1 MKIQSMKKGFTLI
14 ELLVVITIIGILATG
29 ATTVFTSQIQKAR
42 DTTRITD
49 INAVKSAVEQVYQ
62 DNSEYPHSNQFVQWS
77 ATITGVDSYMETL
90 PKDPKHGQPCND
102 GGTAANG
109 QDCGYAYITGPDTNG
124 IDFGEYELSTAF
136 ENEGNVLKKASLDN
150 GGWVGELTRFE
161 IGLDIANNITAV
173 APGAITPAIWACLL
187 GGTASV
193 NVNGLELL
201 VINGNPTA
209 GNECL

>member
-161 IGLDIANNITAV
+161 IGLDIANNVTAV
-173 APGAITPAIWACLL
+173 APAAITPAIWACLL

>member
-1 MKIQSMKKGFTLI
+1 MKIQSIKSGFTLI

-49 INAVKSAVEQVYQ
+49 LNAVKSAVEQVYQ
-62 DNSEYPHSNQFVQWS
+62 DNSEYPHSDQFVHGS

-102 GGTAANG
+102 GGTAANA
-109 QDCGYAYITGPDTNG
+109 QDCGYAYVTGVDSNG
-124 IDFGEYELSTAF
+124 IDYGEYELSTAF

-150 GGWVGELTRFE
+150 GGLIGELTRFE
-161 IGLDIANNITAV
+161 IGLDIATTSPAV
-173 APGAITPAIWACLL
+173 AAAGITPHIGACTLACAAAAAWTDL
-187 GGTASV
+187 IV
-193 NVNGLELL
+193 L
-201 VINGNPTA
+201 NGNPTGA
-209 GNECL
+209 LECL